1 MHNVHDKNDY
11 LISRSESPTPLEHP
25 QTGSSPLIHGK
36 QEKKKIEEKGEQV
49 VLGRDFVEI
58 LLTGRI
64 LIILGSADQA
74 TARPCCV
81 ACRVPC
87 DGMMH
92 VCTPRV
98 RFCLVRLVCI
108 ISDRSGSPDLVH
120 AACSYRTTRL
130 CVATDTRSGWSCLA
144 VSSAATNS
152 IIRSLG
158 VHHNVQIL
166 KYTTWL

>member
-1 MHNVHDKNDY
+1 
-11 LISRSESPTPLEHP
+11 
-25 QTGSSPLIHGK
+25 
-36 QEKKKIEEKGEQV
+36 
-49 VLGRDFVEI
+49 VEI
-58 LLTGRI
+58 LLSGRI

-74 TARPCCV
+74 TARPC
-81 ACRVPC
+81 RVPS

-92 VCTPRV
+92 VCSRRV